1 VRLRIDIWLN
11 PWADASGD
19 SFQIVQ
25 SLQAFAAGGI
35 FGQGV
40 GQGSPTFI
48 PVVHSD
54 FVFSAIAEEWG
65 LLGVITLAGVLAVIA
80 SRGFQIA
87 IIQQGSPFR
96 MLLAAG
102 LTTLLAVQSIMIMG
116 GVLRVLPLTGVTLPF
131 LSYGGSSLVMSF
143 VTVGLLLRLSAGM
156 REPVDG

>member
-1 VRLRIDIWLN
+1 
-11 PWADASGD
+11 
-19 SFQIVQ
+19 
-25 SLQAFAAGGI
+25 
-35 FGQGV
+35 
-40 GQGSPTFI
+40 
-48 PVVHSD
+48 
-54 FVFSAIAEEWG
+54 
-65 LLGVITLAGVLAVIA
+65 
-80 SRGFQIA
+80 
-87 IIQQGSPFR
+87 